1 MYFYACLIGTL
12 TIIPFT
18 SVLPRLMFGTTQL
31 YVFVNPKERD
41 SSGEKYEVPSFEMAQ
56 EEIAASSGFDMNT
69 DNKSQGMWYNGSEQ
83 QILGSLT
90 FPLLELYIGPSTR
103 MQRYLITKSA
113 RAF

>member
-1 MYFYACLIGTL
+1 
-12 TIIPFT
+12 
-18 SVLPRLMFGTTQL
+18 MFGTTQL

-90 FPLLELYIGPSTR
+90 FPMLELLWSKHEDAKIFDNQISESFLMNTNMP
-103 MQRYLITKSA
+103 
-113 RAF
+113 